1 MKSPH
6 GRSAGILLPAFSP
19 RRHDDLGIGDTRSFR
34 DWIDWA
40 AEHQVGFLQ
49 LLPIQET
56 GDDNSPYNAISSI
69 ALEPVYL
76 SCDPGDLP
84 GITADEV
91 ADVRFSMGAALHD

>member
-1 MKSPH
+1 MNSPL

-19 RRHDDLGIGDTRSFR
+19 RRPGDLGIGDTRSFR

-40 AEHQVGFLQ
+40 ADHQVGFLQ

-69 ALEPVYL
+69 ALEPLVVGGNHCTSTWPEAGVPL
-76 SCDPGDLP
+76 TERGAPGVP
-84 GITADEV
+84 
-91 ADVRFSMGAALHD
+91 SS